1 MMNHC
6 ENLFRRYYGERRGGR
21 EGEGKRDWGKDKEME
36 IDIGKGIGQ
45 EIGGENKTFSR
56 G

>member
-1 MMNHC
+1 M
-6 ENLFRRYYGERRGGR
+6 ERGGER

-36 IDIGKGIGQ
+36 IDIGKGQ